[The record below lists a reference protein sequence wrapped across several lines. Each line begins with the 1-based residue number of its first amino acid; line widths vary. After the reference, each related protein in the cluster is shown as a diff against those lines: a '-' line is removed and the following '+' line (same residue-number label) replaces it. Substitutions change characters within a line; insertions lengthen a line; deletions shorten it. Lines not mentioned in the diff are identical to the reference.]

1 MPNLCVFCGSRPGN
15 HLTFAHHAKA
25 VGEAIAAAGAGLVY
39 GGGSVGLMG
48 TVAEAA
54 FSAGAPVYGVI
65 PGGLFDREVGRERC
79 TELFVVNTMHERK
92 AKMVELADAFLAL
105 PGGAGTLDELFE
117 IFTWRQIGIHEM
129 PVGILNSEGFY
140 DGLLQH
146 LDKATAEGFVTE
158 PDRKRLLVEDDPA
171 AAVRHLLIAANQG

>member
-15 HLTFAHHAKA
+15 HLTYAHHAQA

-48 TVAEAA
+48 MVAEAA
-54 FSAGAPVYGVI
+54 FSHGAPVYGVI
-65 PGGLFDREVGRERC
+65 PGGLFEREVGRERC
-79 TELFVVNTMHERK
+79 TELFVVGSMHERK

-117 IFTWRQIGIHEM
+117 IFTWRQIGIHQM
-129 PVGILNSEGFY
+129 PVGLLNSEGFY

-146 LDKATAEGFVTE
+146 LATATAEGFVTE
-158 PDRKRLLVEDDPA
+158 ADRDRLLVQTDPA
-171 AAVRHLLIAANQG
+171 AAVRHLLQVAGEG

>member
-15 HLTFAHHAKA
+15 HLTYAHHAQQ

-48 TVAEAA
+48 MVAEAA
-54 FSAGAPVYGVI
+54 FSNGAPVYGVI

-79 TELFVVNTMHERK
+79 TELFVVGSMHERK

-117 IFTWRQIGIHEM
+117 IFTWRQIGIHQM
-129 PVGILNSEGFY
+129 PIGLVNSEGFY
-140 DGLLQH
+140 DGLLAH
-146 LDKATAEGFVTE
+146 LGHATDEGFITE
-158 PDRKRLLVEDDPA
+158 PDRERLLVETDPG
-171 AAVRHLLIAANQG
+171 AAVRQLLIAANQG

>member
-15 HLTFAHHAKA
+15 HLTYAHHAQK

-48 TVAEAA
+48 MVAEAA
-54 FSAGAPVYGVI
+54 FQHGAPVYGVI
-65 PGGLFDREVGRERC
+65 PGGLFKREVGRERC
-79 TELFVVNTMHERK
+79 TELFIVDSMHARK

-117 IFTWRQIGIHEM
+117 VFTWRQIGIHAM
-129 PVGILNSEGFY
+129 PVGLLNSEGFY

-146 LDKATAEGFVTE
+146 LDTATREGFVTE
-158 PDRKRLLVEDDPA
+158 PDRQRLLVETDPA
-171 AAVRHLLIAANQG
+171 AAVRLLLKVAEQG